1 MRGTGSRLA
10 SFLPNASVLLSEL
23 TVITRSLPAV
33 FALALVVTA
42 CSQST
47 PGAIPAGPRGDRIVL
62 TGDQKADWAQV
73 VALENQAKA
82 LVKAEGC
89 SSAAECRTA
98 PVGSRACGGPRYYLV
113 YCARTTDS
121 AALFRKLDAVAQAER
136 EYNKRYNVMS
146 TCEFRMPP
154 TVALSGGSCQ
164 AQPAQ

>member
-1 MRGTGSRLA
+1 MM
-10 SFLPNASVLLSEL
+10 
-23 TVITRSLPAV
+23 TRSVSAL
-33 FALALVVTA
+33 FAISLLAIA

-47 PGAIPAGPRGDRIVL
+47 PGAVPAGPGGGRIIL
-62 TGDQKADWAQV
+62 TGDQKADWDQV

-82 LVKAEGC
+82 LLKADGC
-89 SSAAECRTA
+89 SSTGECRTA

-113 YCARTTDS
+113 YCSRTTDS

-136 EYNKRYNVMS
+136 DYNARYNIAS

-164 AQPAQ
+164 AQPAP